1 MGRRFVGMT
10 EERHGLHSAWPW
22 SHFFLNGILQLDRLA
37 MKCGDIGEVKEEQ
50 MAGSLPPR
58 YSFNGRSCRLQEYRR
73 S

>member
-1 MGRRFVGMT
+1 MVFTITVCILHGHGR
-10 EERHGLHSAWPW
+10 L
-22 SHFFLNGILQLDRLA
+22 HFFLNGILQLDRLA